1 MSSVPKLRDER
12 LCWLAVRDRLNRRAG
27 RNPVN
32 IAIRVLSMIRL
43 PWFWYRPGKDTP
55 MEQAVSKSMM
65 RYAIAVDEVARQLT
79 PEERGVLRGT
89 GRVPDWFLPEVRRR
103 SRRTRL

>member
-1 MSSVPKLRDER
+1 MDSVPRLRDER
-12 LCWLAVRDRLNRRAG
+12 LCWLAVRDRLNRSAG

-32 IAIRVLSMIRL
+32 IAVRVLSVIRL

-55 MEQAVSKSMM
+55 TESAISTSMM
-65 RYAIAVDEVARQLT
+65 RYAVVVDELSQRLT
-79 PEERGVLRGT
+79 PEERAVLRGT

-103 SRRTRL
+103 GRRTRL